1 MSIQDTL
8 LYINTTTLQLG
19 NLMALLLA
27 WVYTFDFLARELE
40 DLELQ
45 AGQTSRTLQMAEL
58 GGQGVPQGYDPE
70 APPEQR
76 AAMEAGYA
84 AAPVG
89 LADAPAPGAYAVGTC
104 GGTWLPVQKVVD
116 TLSSY

>member
-1 MSIQDTL
+1 
-8 LYINTTTLQLG
+8 
-19 NLMALLLA
+19 MALLLA

-45 AGQTSRTLQMAEL
+45 AGQTTRTLQMAEL

-89 LADAPAPGAYAVGTC
+89 MGDAPAPGGYSSGTLRIC
-104 GGTWLPVQKVVD
+104 VVETW
-116 TLSSY
+116 